1 MKIQKKLKEIA
12 PGIYGTPGV
21 FSDDFLKSLPRDY
34 KSPPGG
40 TFNVNTMK
48 QAKGKSKKEVEALLA
63 KKKEEEK
70 KKRRRR
76 A

>member
-1 MKIQKKLKEIA
+1 MGSQKKLKEIA
-12 PGIYGTPGV
+12 PGIYGTPGK
-21 FSDDFLKSLPRDY
+21 FSDDFLKSLPREY

-48 QAKGKSKKEVEALLA
+48 QAKKKAAELKIASA
-63 KKKEEEK
+63 KKTK
-70 KKRRRR
+70 KKKK

>member
-1 MKIQKKLKEIA
+1 MGSQKKLKEIA

-21 FSDDFLKSLPRDY
+21 VSDDFLKKLPRDY

-48 QAKGKSKKEVEALLA
+48 QAKKKADELKIASA
-63 KKKEEEK
+63 KKNK
-70 KKRRRR
+70 KKK

>member
-1 MKIQKKLKEIA
+1 MGSQKKLKEIA

-21 FSDDFLKSLPRDY
+21 FSEDFLKKLPRDY

-40 TFNVNTMK
+40 TFDVNKMK
-48 QAKGKSKKEVEALLA
+48 QVKKKADELKIASA
-63 KKKEEEK
+63 KKNK
-70 KKRRRR
+70 KKK